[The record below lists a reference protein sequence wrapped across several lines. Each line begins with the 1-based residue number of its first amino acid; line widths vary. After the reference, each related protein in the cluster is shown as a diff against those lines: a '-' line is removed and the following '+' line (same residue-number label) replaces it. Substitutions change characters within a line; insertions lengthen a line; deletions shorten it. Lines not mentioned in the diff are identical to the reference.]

1 MSGECQA
8 NVRPVGQASTST
20 LQPAEKNK
28 VTSAWKNTPKKRQKE
43 SKTKSQK
50 RRQQQRRPRPK
61 WSLLFRRHPFLFPL
75 ENEKRSCPERERRK
89 YEEKMGKTTK
99 EYKEEIEKENEKI
112 KQKRKRKGKG
122 KEKDSVRRWWFVS
135 CSTKWGSQS
144 LAVRESVVSVRRQR
158 LDNSTT

>member
-1 MSGECQA
+1 MANGWGKVVKSRKVEQKLRKGSRRGIPFPAHMFLFYSKWQRRRRGRKRIKRKRIKRKKRIQLLCITRCAGVGGDDFNRIKRLEKTKSAESSECQTNVRRMSGECQA

-61 WSLLFRRHPFLFPL
+61 
-75 ENEKRSCPERERRK
+75 
-89 YEEKMGKTTK
+89 
-99 EYKEEIEKENEKI
+99 
-112 KQKRKRKGKG
+112 
-122 KEKDSVRRWWFVS
+122 
-135 CSTKWGSQS
+135 
-144 LAVRESVVSVRRQR
+144 
-158 LDNSTT
+158 